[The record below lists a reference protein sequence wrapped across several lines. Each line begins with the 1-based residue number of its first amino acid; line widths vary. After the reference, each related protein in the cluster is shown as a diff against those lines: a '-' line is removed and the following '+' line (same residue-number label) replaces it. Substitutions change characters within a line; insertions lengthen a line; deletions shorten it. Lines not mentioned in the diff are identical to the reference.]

1 MNNFFLALILFL
13 QAIHGCQHIPA
24 DKKPVDTIS
33 GKDPDKILVE
43 KCTARMIVQLND
55 TIVFQ
60 FTEVSGRGYSWIP
73 DAPDS
78 SSAILKATGVKRY
91 MIEDKDGAQ
100 EKVDFYFKAVSRGM
114 TTMKFKYFRPWEKT
128 KPAADSCITLITI
141 K

>member
-1 MNNFFLALILFL
+1 MHNFLFVLIVIF
-13 QAIHGCQHIPA
+13 QTVQSCQHIPA

-43 KCTARMIVQLND
+43 KCTGRMEVHLND

-78 SSAILKATGVKRY
+78 LSTVLKATGVKRY
-91 MIEDKDGAQ
+91 MIEDKDGAE
-100 EKVDFYFKAVSRGM
+100 EKVEFSFKAVSTGM
-114 TTMKFKYFRPWEKT
+114 TTLKFKYYRPWEKT
-128 KPAADSCITLITI
+128 KPAADSCITQISI